1 MNAENEKVKQLLII
15 KSNLQTE
22 LETNNREDITR
33 YFNEFKSLYEEITSK
48 KFEDDIPEDKL
59 RQIQSV
65 INGNVEEGK
74 DIKVTDDEILM

>member
-1 MNAENEKVKQLLII
+1 MTAENEKVKQLLII
-15 KSNLQTE
+15 KSNLQTA

-33 YFNEFKSLYEEITSK
+33 YFNEFKSLYEEITLK

>member
-15 KSNLQTE
+15 KSNLQTA

-74 DIKVTDDEILM
+74 DIKATDDEILM

>member
-15 KSNLQTE
+15 KSNLQTA

-33 YFNEFKSLYEEITSK
+33 YFNEFKSLYEEITLK

>member
-1 MNAENEKVKQLLII
+1 MTAENEKVKQLLII
-15 KSNLQTE
+15 KSNLQTA

>member
-15 KSNLQTE
+15 KSNLQTA

-65 INGNVEEGK
+65 INGNVEDGK

>member
-15 KSNLQTE
+15 KSNLQTA

-48 KFEDDIPEDKL
+48 KFEADIPEDKL

>member
-1 MNAENEKVKQLLII
+1 MNTENEKVKQLLII
-15 KSNLQTE
+15 KSNLQTA

>member
-15 KSNLQTE
+15 KSNLQTA